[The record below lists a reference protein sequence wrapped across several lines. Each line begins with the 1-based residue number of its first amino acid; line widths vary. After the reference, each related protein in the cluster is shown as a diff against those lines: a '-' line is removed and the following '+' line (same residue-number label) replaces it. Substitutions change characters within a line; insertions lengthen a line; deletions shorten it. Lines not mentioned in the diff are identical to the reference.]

1 MVAEIG
7 SKAKP
12 ADLALKLKLG
22 QSLAI
27 KVMDMF
33 ALEQRLANLE
43 TQLVE
48 AQKNRQRSE
57 AQLSR
62 QDRFEE

>member
-1 MVAEIG
+1 MVGEIG

-12 ADLALKLKLG
+12 ADLELKLKLG
-22 QSLAI
+22 LSLAI